1 MKKTFFAALM
11 GAVVTAYVMTT
22 PLPAPLLNIIPGL
35 TAEAAGPSTYRQLNL
50 FGEVFERV
58 RSQYVEPLED
68 RMLIESAIDGMM
80 GSLDPHSG
88 YMPPDA
94 FKNMQVSTRGEFG
107 GLGME
112 VTLDRETGWVRVVAP
127 MDDTPASRAGM
138 KSGDRISH
146 IGDTP
151 IEGKT
156 LTEAIEMMRGPV
168 NTDITITIQRED
180 EDSFEL
186 TLTRAIITIESVRHE
201 VIDDDVGYVRIATF
215 SEKTDSGLQKSMS
228 ALKREIDGDMIGV
241 VVDLRRNPGGLLD
254 QAVSVSDA
262 FLDRGEI
269 VSTRGRH
276 ARDSKRHNARNGDLT
291 DGKPIVILIDGGSA
305 SASEIVAGALQ
316 DHHRAILVGT
326 TSFGKGSVQTVI
338 PLSNGNDGALR
349 LTTAKYYTPSG
360 RSIHEKGI
368 NPDVCIKVKVK
379 RDEATETAI
388 DAATAEADDAVEDDA
403 DVDEAVE
410 EEIAMDCE
418 TVEIPMAEIE
428 AAREDPDYDLA
439 DPQLDR
445 AVEVLRSM
453 ASGTYQAASVVQ

>member
-1 MKKTFFAALM
+1 MKRTFFAALM
-11 GAVVTAYVMTT
+11 GAMVTAYVMTT
-22 PLPAPLLNIIPGL
+22 PLPAPLRNLVPGL
-35 TAEAAGPSTYRQLNL
+35 SAEAAGPSTYRQLNL

-58 RSQYVEPLED
+58 RSQYVEPMED
-68 RMLIESAIDGMM
+68 RLLIESAIDGIM
-80 GSLDPHSG
+80 GSLDPHSS

-112 VTLDRETGWVRVVAP
+112 VTLDRDTGWVRVVAP
-127 MDDTPASRAGM
+127 MDDTPAARAGM
-138 KSGDRISH
+138 KSGDKISH
-146 IGDTP
+146 IDDEP

-156 LTEAIEMMRGPV
+156 LTEAIELMRGPV

-186 TLTRAIITIESVRHE
+186 TLTRAIITIASVRHE
-201 VIDDDVGYVRIATF
+201 VIGDDVGYVRIATF
-215 SEKTDSGLQKSMS
+215 SEKTDSGLQKSMA

-276 ARDSKRHNARNGDLT
+276 ARDSKRHNARNGDLS

-368 NPDVCIKVKVK
+368 NPDVCIDVRVK
-379 RDEATETAI
+379 RDEA
-388 DAATAEADDAVEDDA
+388 AEAAI
-403 DVDEAVE
+403 EAVTEETVGEADEIAE
-410 EEIAMDCE
+410 EEVAMDCDM
-418 TVEIPMAEIE
+418 VEIPMSEIE
-428 AAREDPDYDLA
+428 AARDDPDYDLA

-453 ASGTYQAASVVQ
+453 VTGTFEAASVMD